1 MKNKILNQANN
12 KGFTLTELLIVVAV
26 IGILA
31 AISIPTYLGVQK
43 RGARTEAISNLQNIR
58 LLLEQYYAEN
68 GCYYKTGAT
77 PVCTNATRTGV
88 SQLQQ
93 NASSQPYLPG
103 FKPIDITT
111 DPTEAR
117 LHYAYSITTSTTAG
131 QGAASCF
138 TATATGKA
146 GTNVS
151 GDTGA
156 SAFTLTCNN
165 ARTGPQTW

>member
-1 MKNKILNQANN
+1 MKNKILNKLNN
-12 KGFTLTELLIVVAV
+12 KGFTLTEILIVVAV

-43 RGARTEAISNLQNIR
+43 RGSRAEAVSNLQNLR
-58 LLLEQYYAEN
+58 LLIEQYYAEN

-77 PVCTNATRTGV
+77 PVCTNATLSGTTAIRV
-88 SQLQQ
+88 F
-93 NASSQPYLPG
+93 LPG
-103 FKPIDITT
+103 FRPLDKDNPVNYA
-111 DPTEAR
+111 TEETA
-117 LHYAYSITTSTTAG
+117 YTYSITTDSTGTG
-131 QGAASCF
+131 GGVASCF

-156 SAFTLTCNN
+156 NAFAITCNN
-165 ARTGPQTW
+165 VRTGPQTW